1 MDAASGRAK
10 DRNRR
15 GNTRRPPLTATG
27 NSVTFPTILRQNS
40 ERPAI
45 STHEDF
51 ERDEEVKGSSDR
63 TFGLVIGAALAVIGL
78 LPLLGSGGPR
88 WWLVAIGGAV
98 AAAGLVAPALLAPF
112 NRLWTR
118 FGLLLNR
125 VTNPIVMALMFFV
138 VLTPSGLLMRL
149 FGKDPLRRRFDA
161 DAATYWIE
169 REPPGPTGESMRNQF

>member
-1 MDAASGRAK
+1 M
-10 DRNRR
+10 
-15 GNTRRPPLTATG
+15 
-27 NSVTFPTILRQNS
+27 
-40 ERPAI
+40 
-45 STHEDF
+45 
-51 ERDEEVKGSSDR
+51 
-63 TFGLVIGAALAVIGL
+63 IGVVLGVIGL

-88 WWLVAIGGAV
+88 WWLVGIGGAV